1 MGTLLKNAL
10 LPHLRNS
17 LRYFTTSG
25 SLQSSG
31 VGERSS
37 QLPSGYRAPNKFA
50 VFVQEQFKKTPV
62 ADRKQ
67 SKAVVV
73 EAAKLWKSL
82 ADDAKKEYANKASQ
96 VAEQRRNEFERLP
109 DEQKHAKL
117 EEHAER
123 LRKVA
128 NRHTRI
134 ARRHVSQRMWL
145 PILTQLLLQ
154 FYARTGRPKQPLSAY
169 KLFVQEQLQFVQ
181 TGTGTWDARKS
192 AFRDAVSQWK
202 SLPADAKKPYITKA
216 AGLKEQYLRDL
227 RKWEASC
234 NLKAASKDF
243 AAGKVKRGSAEK
255 SGRHRKST
263 KPLD

>member
-82 ADDAKKEYANKASQ
+82 ADDAKKEYANKASL

-109 DEQKHAKL
+109 DEQKRIKL

-128 NRHTRI
+128 NRRKRI
-134 ARRHVSQRMWL
+134 ARH
-145 PILTQLLLQ
+145 Q
-154 FYARTGRPKQPLSAY
+154 FYARTGRPKPPLSAY
-169 KLFVQEQLQFVQ
+169 MMFVQEQLQFVQ
-181 TGTGTWDARKS
+181 TGAGTWDARKS

-202 SLPADAKKPYITKA
+202 SLSADAKKPYITKA